1 MTEKGS
7 KSKAFNELEKKLN
20 KQRKQKSEDL
30 IKEKL
35 DKKELDYD
43 TVSLIL
49 DVFEKS
55 KFQWEKEYFEDF
67 DSNPTRF
74 RGKELPNN
82 NRECIMLGIKL
93 GTLRGNIAYNLRG
106 NALTEQYR
114 RSIDDLV
121 WNLVWY
127 QWQQA
132 RMLYDFTIKEDN
144 V

>member
-1 MTEKGS
+1 MTEKIS
-7 KSKAFNELEKKLN
+7 KSKALKELEKKLSM
-20 KQRKQKSEDL
+20 QRKQKSEDL
-30 IKEKL
+30 IKKKL

-49 DVFEKS
+49 EVFGKS
-55 KFQWEKEYFEDF
+55 KFQWQTEYFDDF
-67 DSNPTRF
+67 NSHPNRF

-127 QWQQA
+127 QWQEA
-132 RMLYDFTIKEDN
+132 RMLYDFTIKEN
-144 V
+144 KV